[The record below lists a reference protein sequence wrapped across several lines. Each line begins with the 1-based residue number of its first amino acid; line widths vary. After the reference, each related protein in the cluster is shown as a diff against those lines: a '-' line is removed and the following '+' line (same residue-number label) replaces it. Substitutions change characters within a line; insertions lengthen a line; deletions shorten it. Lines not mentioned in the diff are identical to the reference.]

1 MKKVLFTSLCLATL
15 MSCGQKQGPS
25 EKEIQE
31 RIDAAVAA
39 ALESKQAEE
48 TSSSATTESAYF
60 LFKNT
65 VSDGT
70 GECPFFAR
78 DGMNDAM

>member
-1 MKKVLFTSLCLATL
+1 MTTVLSAGKTADDSPCSVAYLTVPVQSPPSCNIERTVLFFD
-15 MSCGQKQGPS
+15 
-25 EKEIQE
+25 I
-31 RIDAAVAA
+31 
-39 ALESKQAEE
+39 
-48 TSSSATTESAYF
+48 SSATTESAYF